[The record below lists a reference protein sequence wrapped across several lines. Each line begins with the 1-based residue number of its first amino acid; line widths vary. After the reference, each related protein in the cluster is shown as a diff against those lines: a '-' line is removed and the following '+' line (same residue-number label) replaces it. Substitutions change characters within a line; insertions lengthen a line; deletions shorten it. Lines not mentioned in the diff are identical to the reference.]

1 MNVIKKGFGNRLN
14 ILRKSQ
20 NLTQEKLAEKIG
32 INLRQLARIEAG
44 ESFVTADTLFN
55 ICKVLGISPNMLFEF
70 EIQELEK
77 KEENMLLKTLEK
89 NISSISNETKKIEFL
104 NLAYNSLFDKNAL
117 NELKTT
123 IKGIELTLS

>member
-1 MNVIKKGFGNRLN
+1 MNVIKKGFGNRLK

>member
-1 MNVIKKGFGNRLN
+1 MNVIKKGFGNRLK

-44 ESFVTADTLFN
+44 ERFVTADTLFN
-55 ICKVLGISPNMLFEF
+55 ICKVLGISPNVLFEF

-89 NISSISNETKKIEFL
+89 NIYSISNETKKIEFL

>member
-1 MNVIKKGFGNRLN
+1 MIVIKKGFGNRLK

-55 ICKVLGISPNMLFEF
+55 ICKVLGISPNVLFEF